1 MMRSRWLGTARHG
14 RRRAVAPAAMVAGA
28 AVLAGL
34 GLAACGQR
42 SGHGSAGTTAA
53 ADPTLAAIVGSSSNG
68 SSSQIKLISPQTGHV
83 AKVLAGGTSNGFALS
98 PDAKDVYVVRTAPHA
113 VEIRRISVATGKTS
127 VVTDGAC
134 PAVSPDGRFLAYAT
148 GGRFSK
154 IAVRDLNTGSVRT
167 MELASL
173 LGNDGNLLNQ
183 GQVTWLGD
191 GNELIVVPGISAS
204 EAVADVTAGG
214 GTIASG
220 QQPPGRQNLIVIK
233 IRPDSLTARQIVVP
247 DPYQQPF
254 PVVSGDMSQKRAVLI
269 ASVGYAG
276 AGTITRVS
284 LHGNG
289 YRAQVIAKLP
299 RGATPIGFAP
309 GADRVLYL
317 AGHRPPQLWVASI
330 TNGHLTGKH
339 RLVTDTSRFGV
350 DQAAW

>member
-1 MMRSRWLGTARHG
+1 MMRSRWLDTARRG
-14 RRRAVAPAAMVAGA
+14 RRRAVTPAAMVAGA

-42 SGHGSAGTTAA
+42 SAHGSAGTTAA
-53 ADPTLAAIVGSSSNG
+53 ADPTLAAVVGSSSNG
-68 SSSQIKLISPQTGHV
+68 SSSQIKLISPQTGRV
-83 AKVLAGGTSNGFALS
+83 AKVVAGGTSNGLAIS
-98 PDAKDVYVVRTAPHA
+98 ADAKSVYVVRAAGH
-113 VEIRRISVATGKTS
+113 VIQIRQISVATGKIS
-127 VVTDGAC
+127 VVAHGAC
-134 PAVSPDGRFLAYAT
+134 PAVSPDGRYLAYAT

-154 IAVRDLNTGSVRT
+154 VAVRDLNTGRVR
-167 MELASL
+167 MIELASL

-204 EAVADVTAGG
+204 EAAADVTAGA
-214 GTIASG
+214 GTVASA
-220 QQPPGRQNLIVIK
+220 QQPPGRQNLIVIRL
-233 IRPDSLTARQIVVP
+233 RPDGLTARQIVVP

-276 AGTITRVS
+276 AGTISRVS
-284 LHGNG
+284 LHGKG
-289 YRAQVIAKLP
+289 YQAQVIAKLP

-309 GADRVLYL
+309 GGDRVLYL
-317 AGHRPPQLWVASI
+317 VGHRPPQLYVAAI
-330 TNGHLTGKH
+330 TDGRLSGKQ
-339 RLVTDTSRFGV
+339 RLVTDTSSFGV